1 MDAMHD
7 VLHDTMDDPGTEAK
21 TFKVGELARRTG
33 LTVRTLHHWDAIGL
47 LVPARRIPS
56 GHRLYDFD
64 DLDRLQRILSLR
76 QLGFSLD
83 EIAGC
88 LDRSDFSLLAV
99 LDLHVARLRERLE
112 HERRLC
118 DRLEA
123 VARQLRAAE
132 QVSTDDLLK
141 TIEVTAMF
149 EQYYTPEQLEQLK
162 QRREALGP
170 EGMAQGQNDWAELMA
185 EAHDAM
191 KRGIDPASDEAQ
203 ALGRRWQTLIEAFTG
218 GDPGITASLRRVYE
232 EAPAEAER
240 VGGPDAALRN
250 FMAKVGEVARDQG

>member
-1 MDAMHD
+1 MDE
-7 VLHDTMDDPGTEAK
+7 TKTIFGTPTEEK

-33 LTVRTLHHWDAIGL
+33 LTVRTLHHYDEIGL
-47 LVPARRIPS
+47 LVPSRRTVS
-56 GHRLYDFD
+56 DHRLYGFD

-118 DRLEA
+118 DRLET

-132 QVSTDDLLK
+132 RVSTDALLQ
-141 TIEVTAMF
+141 TIEVTTMF
-149 EQYYTPEQLEQLK
+149 EQYYTSEQLEQLK
-162 QRREALGP
+162 TRRDTLGP
-170 EGMAQGQNDWAELMA
+170 EGMARGQNDWAELMT
-185 EAHDAM
+185 EARDAM
-191 KRGIDPASDEAQ
+191 ERGIDPASDEAQ
-203 ALGRRWQTLIEAFTG
+203 TLGRRWQALIAAFTG
-218 GDPGITASLRRVYE
+218 GDPGITASLRRVYD
-232 EAPAEAER
+232 EAPAEAEKA
-240 VGGPDAALRN
+240 GGPDPALRD
-250 FMAKVGEVARDQG
+250 FMAKVNAAASS